1 MLDSA
6 PAANSNAALTGKFQA
21 ETSMEREIE
30 EALAAA
36 GMKDKEEEEFEALE
50 LNKLSVE
57 EVEARRNELRMMREL
72 MFRHE
77 MKAKRI
83 KKIKSK
89 AYRKVARKEKLK
101 ELAKVQAQL
110 AEDDPE
116 AAMAE
121 QLQAET
127 DRALERMSL
136 RHKNTGKWAQEQ
148 LRRGNLDA
156 GTREAINEQIRR
168 GELLRRKVQGME
180 SDEEFGGS
188 DDDEDGPITTEE
200 QLKQIRDEM
209 DEEEPVGK
217 GIFAMKFMQEASKR
231 DKREAEELLQNAED
245 ELYLDEDDSDV
256 EVPKKQENYVQVAN
270 NPGRMMF
277 GVGKVRCRS
286 STIFNAIV
294 NRYIMI
300 FLSVPSF
307 PDNQAK
313 PKGCC

>member
-1 MLDSA
+1 MIEKA
-6 PAANSNAALTGKFQA
+6 PAPNSNAALTSTFQA
-21 ETSMEREIE
+21 ETSMEKQIE

-57 EVEARRNELRMMREL
+57 EVQARRNELRMMREL

-101 ELAKVQAQL
+101 ELSKIQAQI

-116 AAMAE
+116 AAREE

-136 RHKNTGKWAQEQ
+136 RHKNTGKWAQQ
-148 LRRGNLDA
+148 QIKRGNLDA
-156 GTREAINEQIRR
+156 GTRDAINEQIRR
-168 GELLRRKVQGME
+168 GEQLKRKVQGME
-180 SDEEFGGS
+180 SDEEFNDS
-188 DDDEDGPITTEE
+188 DNDEDSPITAEE
-200 QLKQIRDEM
+200 QLHQIREEM

-217 GIFAMKFMQEASKR
+217 GIFAMKFMKDAA
-231 DKREAEELLQNAED
+231 KREKKETEQLLQSTHD
-245 ELYLDEDDSDV
+245 DLYLDGDDSGDEV
-256 EVPKKQENYVQVAN
+256 ELKQDNYAQVAN
-270 NPGRMMF
+270 NPGRMMY
-277 GVGKVRCRS
+277 GVGKVWYPD
-286 STIFNAIV
+286 IFFFFQKHASK
-294 NRYIMI
+294 RRR
-300 FLSVPSF
+300 
-307 PDNQAK
+307 
-313 PKGCC
+313 

>member
-1 MLDSA
+1 MMEQA
-6 PAANSNAALTGKFQA
+6 PAANSNAALIGKFQA
-21 ETSMEREIE
+21 ETSMEKQIE

-101 ELAKVQAQL
+101 ELAKVQAQV

-116 AAMAE
+116 AAMAD

-136 RHKNTGKWAQEQ
+136 RHKNTGKWAQQQ
-148 LRRGNLDA
+148 LKRGNLDD

-168 GELLRRKVQGME
+168 GELLRRKVQGMG
-180 SDEEFGGS
+180 SDEEFDGS
-188 DDDEDGPITTEE
+188 DDDEDGPITTAE
-200 QLKQIRDEM
+200 QLKQIRDEIEQE
-209 DEEEPVGK
+209 DDNEEPVGK
-217 GIFAMKFMQEASKR
+217 GIFAMKFMQDAAKR
-231 DKREAEELLQNAED
+231 DQRETQDLLKTTEED
-245 ELYLDEDDSDV
+245 LYFEQDDSDS
-256 EVPKKQENYVQVAN
+256 EAPQKEEKKENYVQIAN

-277 GVGKVRCRS
+277 GVGKVTYYLVTVC
-286 STIFNAIV
+286 F
-294 NRYIMI
+294 
-300 FLSVPSF
+300 
-307 PDNQAK
+307 
-313 PKGCC
+313 